1 MEGCLPLFRN
11 DLLVR
16 CAGFV
21 VHDLEVHIQAFGSK
35 PRHDC
40 IVGCDT
46 VHVLLAFE
54 GLLKNEVALFVIRYH
69 DVLVT

>member
-1 MEGCLPLFRN
+1 LEGCLPLFRD

-21 VHDLEVHIQAFGSK
+21 VQDLEVHVQAFGSK
-35 PRHDC
+35 PRPDC

-54 GLLKNEVALFVIRYH
+54 GLLQDEVTLFVVRDH